1 MVKIFRGDEF
11 IDRDNEIEFLK
22 NKFKSLPSRIL
33 WIYGPKSTGK
43 TTLIEY
49 IVENELLKDK
59 SLNVKYIN
67 FRGKMIGSYD
77 TFIDSIL
84 EEKNEESE
92 TELNRSYNLG
102 MFKLEAK
109 TLKKYKENKINLF
122 DYLINEFKG
131 KKNILIIDEIQV
143 LENIYIDKEK
153 LLLNEFLNLCVRLTK
168 ELHLS
173 HIVILTSNTIFLE
186 QIYNNAKLK
195 NTSEFRLIK
204 HLDYKTIEEWLKIK
218 NFKENEIKLIYEYLG
233 GDIAR
238 IKKLIDNLQYSKS
251 LEEYLKFEAIM
262 ARSEIKLF
270 IEQSKLYEKKEEMK
284 KLNFIMDEIIKNNL
298 FDNNKFD
305 GYLDIISK
313 LCEIEIL
320 FYDPVVNIT
329 YPNSQIYKKAYELI
343 KEKQ

>member
-67 FRGKMIGSYD
+67 FRRKTIYNYD
-77 TFIDSIL
+77 SFLDAVL
-84 EEKNEESE
+84 EEKDEERE

-122 DYLINEFKG
+122 DYLVEEFKG
-131 KKNILIIDEIQV
+131 KKNILIIDEIQI
-143 LENIYIDKEK
+143 LEDIYMSEEK
-153 LLLNEFLNLCVRLTK
+153 LLLNEFLNFCVALTK
-168 ELHLS
+168 EMHLA

-186 QIYNNAKLK
+186 KIYNNAKLK
-195 NTSEFRLIK
+195 KTSEFRLIK
-204 HLDYKTIEEWLKIK
+204 HLDYKIIEEWLKIK
-218 NFKENEIKLIYEYLG
+218 NFKEDEIKLIYEYLG
-233 GDIAR
+233 GCIAD

-262 ARSEIKLF
+262 SRSEIEIF
-270 IEQSKLYEKKEEMK
+270 IEQNQLSDEEIKQLSFVFDTILKEKQFSHSKYK
-284 KLNFIMDEIIKNNL
+284 
-298 FDNNKFD
+298 
-305 GYLDIISK
+305 GYLKIVAK

-329 YPNSQIYKKAYELI
+329 YVNSEIYKKAYELM
-343 KEKQ
+343 KENQ